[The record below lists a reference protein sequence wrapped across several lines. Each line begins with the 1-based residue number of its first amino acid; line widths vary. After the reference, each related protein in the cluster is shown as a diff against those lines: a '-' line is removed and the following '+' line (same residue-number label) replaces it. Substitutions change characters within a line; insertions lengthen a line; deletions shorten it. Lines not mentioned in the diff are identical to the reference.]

1 MNLPF
6 AIFSGRAP
14 AISPKRKLNVGC
26 TRALP
31 AAWAFWQVAIAEE
44 LRQPATSCAGSW
56 DAAMSANALID
67 TGAILALLDSS
78 DRWHNRCVDAFRQLR
93 LPLLTSEAVLTEVF
107 HLLGETRREMEAAW
121 KFIRSGALT
130 LGTINETELPAL
142 HLLMS
147 RYWDRPMDF
156 ADATL
161 VYLAKRESLS
171 QILTVDHADFSTYRI
186 EGKRQFRVLP
196 RERP

>member
-1 MNLPF
+1 
-6 AIFSGRAP
+6 
-14 AISPKRKLNVGC
+14 
-26 TRALP
+26 
-31 AAWAFWQVAIAEE
+31 
-44 LRQPATSCAGSW
+44 
-56 DAAMSANALID
+56 MSANALID

-130 LGTINETELPAL
+130 FGTIDETELPAL
-142 HLLMS
+142 HQLMS